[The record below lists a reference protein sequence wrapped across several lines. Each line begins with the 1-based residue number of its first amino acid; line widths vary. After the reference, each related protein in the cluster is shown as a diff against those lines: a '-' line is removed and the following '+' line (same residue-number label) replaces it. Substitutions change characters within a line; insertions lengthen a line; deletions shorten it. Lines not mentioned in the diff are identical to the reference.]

1 MDDID
6 TPEDRANKMLRYSL
20 ILTNF
25 ALLCLQ
31 ENIKKHVVNTDDP
44 KLLDR
49 FKNCIAK
56 QGNLR
61 SPDGPSVLHMAASEP
76 LKFDRR
82 RLDGIQRDDTDLDE
96 DWFSMNNLDPVT
108 SNLFKKWLRLP
119 SVELTKFLIQ
129 TGHDVRVVDNLLRW
143 RVIFETASGQKM
155 RCSEQKYPTTLPHEL
170 NTPLHI
176 ACRQRASSNLIS
188 LLAKSGINAF
198 QENKFNKTAFYYLQ
212 RSFTIKEVNERF
224 FYDDGL
230 NAVSNS
236 TGEAR
241 PRQTRSSVMN
251 RYSVG
256 KEQISNQGTLRW
268 AIKYDDHCDLYKIS
282 TRSR

>member
-1 MDDID
+1 MLDFRDVICTVEGAFFECQRWYTTKSYCVDDID

-49 FKNCIAK
+49 FRNCIAK

-129 TGHDVRVVDNLLRW
+129 TGHDVRVVDNFLGWVHFLSSSHKCEAVRIKMPHTLL
-143 RVIFETASGQKM
+143 S
-155 RCSEQKYPTTLPHEL
+155 
-170 NTPLHI
+170 
-176 ACRQRASSNLIS
+176 
-188 LLAKSGINAF
+188 
-198 QENKFNKTAFYYLQ
+198 
-212 RSFTIKEVNERF
+212 
-224 FYDDGL
+224 
-230 NAVSNS
+230 
-236 TGEAR
+236 
-241 PRQTRSSVMN
+241 
-251 RYSVG
+251 
-256 KEQISNQGTLRW
+256 
-268 AIKYDDHCDLYKIS
+268 
-282 TRSR
+282 